1 MNGNGTMA
9 LRIVGIVAAA
19 ILSISGW
26 VFGSMQIAQVRRV
39 DEVIVKIEK
48 HTDKIHILDGNQL
61 VITEQLKEINKKL
74 DTLIDK

>member
-26 VFGSMQIAQVRRV
+26 VFGSMQIAQVKRV
-39 DEVIVKIEK
+39 DGVIVKVEK
-48 HTDKIHILDGNQL
+48 HTDEIHVLDRNQF
-61 VITEQLKEINKKL
+61 VIVEQLKEINKKL